1 MEVFQIDFVFIRVCA
16 TWYVFGDWLETFVS
30 VLPNMSFVYRLVALI
45 MVKIES
51 CVFDIISLVLFE
63 EY

>member
-30 VLPNMSFVYRLVALI
+30 VLPNMSFVHRLVALI
-45 MVKIES
+45 TVKIES